1 MPQNCC
7 VPECKK
13 KVYVENGVKISFHKF
28 PEERDLFMKWIV
40 AIRRDTGKH
49 FQVTT
54 HTRVCSRHFKPSD
67 YLPSLAGRKRTL
79 KPTAI
84 PSVFPWKKG
93 SPVKRKAPTRR
104 SPIKRKKA
112 TETTTANADLPTNDS
127 TCEIFV
133 EPQEAPFLASIAEN
147 LENTAVE
154 QPVSDLQST
163 TRDIQIENERLRKEI
178 HQVTTLKE
186 NLKLEVDEL
195 THRISVVQARVF
207 TIDSFQ
213 SDKDVTFYTGFPNR
227 IVFESVFEFLD
238 PGKKGENINY
248 WHSDDSATV
257 NTGNK
262 RCDEDAP
269 KQRRPRQ
276 LNPKEEFF

>member
-1 MPQNCC
+1 M
-7 VPECKK
+7 
-13 KVYVENGVKISFHKF
+13 
-28 PEERDLFMKWIV
+28 
-40 AIRRDTGKH
+40 
-49 FQVTT
+49 TT

-163 TRDIQIENERLRKEI
+163 TRDIQIENERLHKEI
-178 HQVTTLKE
+178 QQVTTLKE

-195 THRISVVQARVF
+195 THRISVLQARVF

-248 WHSDDSATV
+248 WHSDD
-257 NTGNK
+257 
-262 RCDEDAP
+262 
-269 KQRRPRQ
+269 
-276 LNPKEEFF
+276 

>member
-1 MPQNCC
+1 M
-7 VPECKK
+7 
-13 KVYVENGVKISFHKF
+13 
-28 PEERDLFMKWIV
+28 
-40 AIRRDTGKH
+40 
-49 FQVTT
+49 
-54 HTRVCSRHFKPSD
+54 
-67 YLPSLAGRKRTL
+67 
-79 KPTAI
+79 
-84 PSVFPWKKG
+84 
-93 SPVKRKAPTRR
+93 
-104 SPIKRKKA
+104 
-112 TETTTANADLPTNDS
+112 
-127 TCEIFV
+127 